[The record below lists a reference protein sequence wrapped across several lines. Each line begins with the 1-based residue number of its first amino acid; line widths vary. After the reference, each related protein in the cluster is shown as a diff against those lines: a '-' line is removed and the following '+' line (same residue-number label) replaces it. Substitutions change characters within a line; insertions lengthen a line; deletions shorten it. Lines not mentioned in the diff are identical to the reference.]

1 MSIIINIDN
10 TSTTILLIDVN
21 INNEKILPTIEEI
34 IILKML
40 IFLFNNIPT
49 DIVMMASIIA
59 LNKKNK
65 SPRLI
70 GDLFSHKPKSS
81 VKLFYN

>member
-65 SPRLI
+65 SIYIL
-70 GDLFSHKPKSS
+70 
-81 VKLFYN
+81 VY